1 MIAFATILS
10 YTEGE
15 VILMTKPS
23 TTKTASI
30 NVRLFPELKTEA
42 ESVFAYH
49 GLSLP
54 DAITVFLNHA
64 CRVGG
69 FPFELKGA
77 RWSDPESLAALE
89 ESNQIVAN
97 PNVHKRF
104 KNAADLIADCL
115 EGDDDE

>member
-1 MIAFATILS
+1 
-10 YTEGE
+10 
-15 VILMTKPS
+15 MTKPS

-30 NVRLFPELKTEA
+30 NVRLYPELKAES

-69 FPFELKGA
+69 FPFELRGA
-77 RWSDPESLAALE
+77 GWNDPESLAALE
-89 ESNQIVAN
+89 ESNRIVAN
-97 PNVHKRF
+97 PGAYKSYRNVSE
-104 KNAADLIADCL
+104 LISDCL
-115 EGDDDE
+115 EGEDDDD

>member
-1 MIAFATILS
+1 
-10 YTEGE
+10 
-15 VILMTKPS
+15 MTKPS

-30 NVRLFPELKTEA
+30 NVRLYPELKSEA

-69 FPFELKGA
+69 FPFELRGA
-77 RWSDPESLAALE
+77 RWNDSESLEALE
-89 ESNQIVAN
+89 ESNRIIAN
-97 PNVHKRF
+97 PSAHKGYR
-104 KNAADLIADCL
+104 NAAELFADLDL
-115 EGDDDE
+115 DGEDDDV

>member
-1 MIAFATILS
+1 
-10 YTEGE
+10 
-15 VILMTKPS
+15 MTRTS
-23 TTKTASI
+23 TTKSANI
-30 NVRLFPELKTEA
+30 NVRLYPELKSEA

-77 RWSDPESLAALE
+77 SSARWNDPVSLAALE
-89 ESNQIVAN
+89 ESNQILAN
-97 PNVHKRF
+97 PSAFKSF
-104 KNAADLIADCL
+104 KNTKELFADLDLDI
-115 EGDDDE
+115 EGDDDDE

>member
-1 MIAFATILS
+1 
-10 YTEGE
+10 
-15 VILMTKPS
+15 MTKATS
-23 TTKTASI
+23 TKTANI
-30 NVRLFPELKTEA
+30 NVRLYPDLKMEA
-42 ESVFAYH
+42 KNVFAYH

-77 RWSDPESLAALE
+77 RWNDPTSLAALD

-97 PNVHKRF
+97 PHLHKRF
-104 KNAADLIADCL
+104 NNVDTLFADLD
-115 EGDDDE
+115 GDDNEK

>member
-1 MIAFATILS
+1 
-10 YTEGE
+10 
-15 VILMTKPS
+15 MTKPS

-30 NVRLFPELKTEA
+30 NVRLYPELKTEA

-77 RWSDPESLAALE
+77 RWNDPVSLAALE

-97 PNVHKRF
+97 PGAYKSYHNVSE
-104 KNAADLIADCL
+104 LIADCL
-115 EGDDDE
+115 EGEDDDD

>member
-1 MIAFATILS
+1 MLAFATILT
-10 YTEGE
+10 YNKGE
-15 VILMTKPS
+15 VIIMTKLS
-23 TTKTASI
+23 TIKTASI
-30 NVRLFPELKTEA
+30 NVRLYPELKAEA

-69 FPFELKGA
+69 FPFELKDA
-77 RWSDPESLAALE
+77 RWNDPESLAALE
-89 ESNQIVAN
+89 ESNRIMAN
-97 PNVHKRF
+97 PGGYKHF
-104 KNAADLIADCL
+104 KNAADLISDCL

>member
-1 MIAFATILS
+1 MA
-10 YTEGE
+10 
-15 VILMTKPS
+15 KPS
-23 TTKTASI
+23 NTKTANI
-30 NVRLFPELKTEA
+30 NVRLYPELKAEA
-42 ESVFAYH
+42 ESVFSFH

-64 CRVGG
+64 CHVGG

-77 RWSDPESLAALE
+77 RWNDPESLAALE

-97 PNVHKRF
+97 PGAYKHF

>member
-1 MIAFATILS
+1 
-10 YTEGE
+10 
-15 VILMTKPS
+15 MTKPS

-30 NVRLFPELKTEA
+30 NVRLYPELKAEA
-42 ESVFAYH
+42 EGVFAYH

-77 RWSDPESLAALE
+77 RWNDPESLEALE
-89 ESNQIVAN
+89 ESNKIMAN
-97 PNVHKRF
+97 PSAYKAYR
-104 KNAADLIADCL
+104 NAAELFADL
-115 EGDDDE
+115 EGEDDDV